1 MDPKKLEKA
10 EIVLL
15 KMRERKEE
23 ISVLLADLKEEIPV
37 LKRAIEDE
45 DFELSVGK
53 IKQRVGNRREAL
65 TVAKLAQTNLMIED
79 YDLTRK
85 IAKQM
90 DKIKQMR
97 SRPND

>member
-10 EIVLL
+10 ETVLL

-23 ISVLLADLKEEIPV
+23 ISALLADLKEEIPV

-45 DFELSVGK
+45 DFEVSIDK
-53 IKQRVGNRREAL
+53 TKQRVGNRREKL
-65 TVAKLAQTNLMIED
+65 VVAKLAQTNLMIED

-85 IAKQM
+85 IARQM